1 MDNTRKRICDTAIRL
16 FNERGYGEVSLR
28 EIAKEAD
35 TTIGNLTYHFKK
47 KEDLLIVLVTEL
59 HESYSFFFSA
69 DLSGGDLLIEILNSF
84 KRAEDNRKNY
94 TFYFENL
101 GELVHLSEYI
111 LSKLQAFQK
120 KLYDYYL
127 LSFRVLQGENII
139 KKEIELISLHLL
151 ACTLVNISGSWGSL
165 ISPYSNELISNSS
178 YSETCCDMLRPFLC
192 DEYIEKIETWKQ
204 SNC

>member
-1 MDNTRKRICDTAIRL
+1 MDNTKKRICDTAIRL

-28 EIAKEAD
+28 EIAKEAE

-47 KEDLLIVLVTEL
+47 KEDLLIALVTEL
-59 HESYSFFFSA
+59 HESYSSFFSA

-84 KRAEDNRKNY
+84 KSAEDNRKNY
-94 TFYFENL
+94 TFYYENL

-165 ISPYSNELISNSS
+165 ISPYSNERISNGS
-178 YSETCCDMLRPFLC
+178 YSETCCDMLRPFLY
-192 DEYIEKIETWKQ
+192 DEYIEKLEKWKQ
-204 SNC
+204 LHS